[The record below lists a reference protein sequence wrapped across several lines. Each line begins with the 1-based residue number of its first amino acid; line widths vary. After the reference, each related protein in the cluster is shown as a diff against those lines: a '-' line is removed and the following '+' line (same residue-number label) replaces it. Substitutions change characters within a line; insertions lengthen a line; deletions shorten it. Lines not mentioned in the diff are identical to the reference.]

1 MLRIAL
7 STVAMIAACS
17 SAKAHDFAHDLLCS
31 VSGADGSPIVAWSF
45 AMNTRN
51 MDGSVGGTMIETSVH
66 SHGRDI
72 SAAPGS
78 RPIWVFESNP
88 DGGLTLTSRSDPGWS
103 VVAPHLVDSGMG
115 PSAVALRSITTAR
128 RSAKVSVRAST
139 PRRICQMPRP
149 CQTLAATE
157 ASGSS
162 SG

>member
-103 VVAPHLVDSGMG
+103 VVAPHLVDSGHG
-115 PSAVALRSITTAR
+115 TVSGRATIYHNGAAVGEGICAR
-128 RSAKVSVRAST
+128 QYAPANL
-139 PRRICQMPRP
+139 PN
-149 CQTLAATE
+149 AATVPDL
-157 ASGSS
+157 G
-162 SG
+162 GD